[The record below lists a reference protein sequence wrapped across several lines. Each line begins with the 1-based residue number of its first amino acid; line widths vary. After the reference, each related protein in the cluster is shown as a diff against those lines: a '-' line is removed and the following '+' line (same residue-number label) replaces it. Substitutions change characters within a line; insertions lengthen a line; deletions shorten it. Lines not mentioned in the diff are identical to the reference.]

1 MELFRQSRE
10 ASLRR
15 EAPLAARMRPETLDE
30 VVGQAHLLG
39 PGRLLRRAI
48 EQDVLTSVILYGPPG
63 TGKTSIAHVIAQ
75 ATRAHFETINAVT
88 AGVADL
94 RRTIEQARDRRT
106 LSGTRTILFIDE
118 IHRFNKAQ
126 QDALLPFVEDGTV
139 TLIGATTEN
148 PFFEVTSTLVSRSRI
163 FVLEPLTAEDLLKIL
178 SRAASDP
185 RGLGPDRV
193 ELSDDAARYIAG
205 VANGDARAALNV
217 LEAAALAA
225 PPAADGLRRISLTVA
240 EEAGQRRALLYGGD
254 GDAHYDMISAFIKSI
269 RGSDPDAAVYWLAR
283 MLAAGEDPRF
293 IARRVVVHAAEDVG
307 LADPQ
312 ALVLAVAAAHALEFV
327 GLPEARIPMSEAV
340 IYLAT
345 APKSNATVTAI
356 SRAWHDVEHEE
367 ARPVP
372 RHLRDASYPGAARL
386 GHGRGYEYP
395 HDYPGGFVAQQ
406 YMPDNVKDR
415 TYYEPTTSGYEA
427 ELRRRLRTWWE
438 GVKRYAFEGR
448 S

>member
-30 VVGQAHLLG
+30 VVGQARLLG
-39 PGRLLRRAI
+39 PGRCLRQAI
-48 EQDVLTSVILYGPPG
+48 EQDALTSVILYGPPG

-106 LSGTRTILFIDE
+106 LSGTRTISFIDE

-148 PFFEVTSTLVSRSRI
+148 PFFEATSTLVSRSRI

-178 SRAASDP
+178 SRAVSDP
-185 RGLGPDRV
+185 RGLGPTGV
-193 ELSDDAARYIAG
+193 ELSEDAGRYVAG

-225 PPAADGLRRISLTVA
+225 PPA
-240 EEAGQRRALLYGGD
+240 
-254 GDAHYDMISAFIKSI
+254 H
-269 RGSDPDAAVYWLAR
+269 AV
-283 MLAAGEDPRF
+283 
-293 IARRVVVHAAEDVG
+293 
-307 LADPQ
+307 
-312 ALVLAVAAAHALEFV
+312 EFV
-327 GLPEARIPMSEAV
+327 GLPEARIPMTEAV

-356 SRAWHDVEHEE
+356 SRAWHDVEREE
-367 ARPVP
+367 TRPVP

-395 HDYPGGFVAQQ
+395 HDYPGGFV
-406 YMPDNVKDR
+406 
-415 TYYEPTTSGYEA
+415 
-427 ELRRRLRTWWE
+427 
-438 GVKRYAFEGR
+438 
-448 S
+448 